1 MNDEVIEMSTGNVY
15 VDLDFVDAG
24 SMLLK
29 AQLAARIS
37 HILTEKGWSQ
47 TQSAQVLGI
56 PQSKL
61 SMMLRGQFRGI
72 SEAKMLECLARL
84 GRDIRIAIGPEHA
97 GVGQVQVI

>member
-15 VDLDFVDAG
+15 ADLDFADAE

-37 HILTEKGWSQ
+37 RILTEKGWSQ